1 MIYDF
6 FLSRKKK
13 KTLEFVDMLKERS
26 EEVRK
31 NSRILIPFEDM

>member
-13 KTLEFVDMLKERS
+13 KTREFVDMLKERS
-26 EEVRK
+26 EEARK
-31 NSRILIPFEDM
+31 NSKILIPFEDM